1 MYLALNKRSKGQI
14 EFGII
19 YGGIALLVLLI
30 GRFLPVLALA
40 PACAFRTLPDLPCP
54 TCGSTRSLVHLS
66 HGDIVSAFGMNPLT
80 AACILAAV
88 LYLVYSF
95 LTLVCGLPRIC
106 IALAEKEKDRMRVF
120 AVLILLLNWVY
131 LLFAL

>member
-1 MYLALNKRSKGQI
+1 MALNRRSKGQI

-30 GRFLPVLALA
+30 GRFLPMLALA
-40 PACAFRTLPDLPCP
+40 PACVFRTLTGLPCP

-66 HGDIVSAFGMNPLT
+66 HGDVVSAFAMNPLIT
-80 AACILAAV
+80 VALLAAV
-88 LYLVYSF
+88 VYLLYS
-95 LTLVCGLPRIC
+95 LTTLAFNLPRVGF
-106 IALAEKEKDRMRVF
+106 ALTEKEKDRVRAS
-120 AVLILLLNWVY
+120 AVLLLLLNWVY